1 MPENKG
7 LKALEGQ
14 VLEEDLCVGC
24 GACASLC
31 PYLRSWQG
39 RIVKLHDCD
48 LTEGRCFDYCPRT
61 EVDINRLYQAVFHEE
76 YRGLDIGPMR
86 LVVAARAADPDLR
99 SRGQAGGVV
108 SALMDLALRE
118 GFAHA
123 AILTERRANLL
134 PEGRIVRDPG
144 EILTLAGSG
153 YVAGPTL
160 EAFNTGSFEK
170 EECIALVG
178 LPCQVTALTKMRVSK
193 MDRRPPVDQVVMV
206 IGLFCTW
213 ALSYGPFIHYLNNR
227 VGDARVRKMDIT
239 PPPERLV
246 NVTTDSETFHIPVDE
261 IRPFIRSGC
270 GVCVDMTAE
279 LADLSV
285 GMVEGRP
292 GWNTIIVRTQAG
304 EDLFVRAEGKGIL
317 ETGPLHEGYLTH
329 LREASRLKKLRAFN
343 ALKERG
349 DAGGGY
355 LRMEDQVRRRIMSCP
370 EKASK

>member
-1 MPENKG
+1 
-7 LKALEGQ
+7 
-14 VLEEDLCVGC
+14 
-24 GACASLC
+24 
-31 PYLRSWQG
+31 
-39 RIVKLHDCD
+39 
-48 LTEGRCFDYCPRT
+48 
-61 EVDINRLYQAVFHEE
+61 
-76 YRGLDIGPMR
+76 
-86 LVVAARAADPDLR
+86 
-99 SRGQAGGVV
+99 
-108 SALMDLALRE
+108 MDLALRE

-304 EDLFVRAEGKGIL
+304 EDLFVRAEEKGIL
-317 ETGPLHEGYLTH
+317 ETGPLHEGYLIH

-349 DAGGGY
+349 DADGGY
-355 LRMEDQVRRRIMSCP
+355 LRMEDQMRRRIMSCP